1 MRFGDLSNHTS
12 PVVAFDL
19 DDLLFSEDKPKLS
32 FFQRIFKRINYLNRP
47 FNEKLLNLLTFIW
60 NRYDFSIY
68 LVTFSITSDEDL
80 NYLFERLSMEGVAV
94 TNIIYLQ
101 EWEDVRYRISNGRYK
116 YFVTSN
122 ADLINYVGENALH
135 ISDVR
140 SVF

>member
-1 MRFGDLSNHTS
+1 MF
-12 PVVAFDL
+12 
-19 DDLLFSEDKPKLS
+19 
-32 FFQRIFKRINYLNRP
+32 IFKHINYLDRP

-101 EWEDVRYRISNGRYK
+101 EWEDVRYRLSNGRYK